1 MDCSPPRLLCPWD
14 SPGKNTREGCY
25 ALLQGIFPTEL
36 SSGPTYGYL
45 KKTKQNKKTPYICH
59 LWQQINL
66 EGIMLSEINQAKT
79 NIASFHLY
87 VEYKKKTSEQ
97 T

>member
-1 MDCSPPRLLCPWD
+1 M
-14 SPGKNTREGCY
+14 
-25 ALLQGIFPTEL
+25 GIQ
-36 SSGPTYGYL
+36 
-45 KKTKQNKKTPYICH
+45 KKKKKTPYICH